1 MHLCAWMF
9 PLRQLGWSFNS
20 LHLSFFLSFFH
31 VFFLNFALWVGQ
43 LLTSLEHPKPL
54 IIRGM
59 AFRGWKLSSQLVSMC
74 VLALHFSLCEDTST

>member
-1 MHLCAWMF
+1 MF

-20 LHLSFFLSFFH
+20 LHLFFFFFLI
-31 VFFLNFALWVGQ
+31 FLPRFLSELFLWVGQ

-59 AFRGWKLSSQLVSMC
+59 AFRGWKLSSQLVCMC